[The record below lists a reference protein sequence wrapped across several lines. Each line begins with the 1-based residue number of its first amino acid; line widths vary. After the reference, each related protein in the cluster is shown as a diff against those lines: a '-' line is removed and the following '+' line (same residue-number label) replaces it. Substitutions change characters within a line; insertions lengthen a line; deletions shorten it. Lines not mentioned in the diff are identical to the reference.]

1 MSSTI
6 RIVVGRTVS
15 ESPDPAEQSSIS
27 NYLHHGSYR
36 ASPRIVPPTRSHYAA
51 IVSGTERMPPRR
63 APAGSRHSSLPF
75 KATVCTHLSAH
86 DAERL
91 PRRMKRGTDACARQ
105 GRRVSDSLHVPRA
118 ENAPALLLYFRESDT
133 RHPWPG
139 TPAALNRQNRTAP
152 PDRAGGV
159 LCGAEVKEEAATAGR
174 RRGTWSAA
182 EHPGG
187 PIATALLGFPV
198 PSLTPPKFTPGME
211 EYGSCQRCV
220 HTVALKGREYQ
231 CY

>member
-1 MSSTI
+1 MIAITP
-6 RIVVGRTVS
+6 RG
-15 ESPDPAEQSSIS
+15 QSHECRKQHLLPLQGLTYAHIS
-27 NYLHHGSYR
+27 VL
-36 ASPRIVPPTRSHYAA
+36 
-51 IVSGTERMPPRR
+51 
-63 APAGSRHSSLPF
+63 
-75 KATVCTHLSAH
+75 H

-133 RHPWPG
+133 RHPWPD
-139 TPAALNRQNRTAP
+139 TPAALNRQSRTAP

-159 LCGAEVKEEAATAGR
+159 LCGAEVKEEEAVAGR